1 MNKLR
6 KRAFQKSITWK
17 IFVVTTLLLFISAAI
32 IYSTLYFFLPIF
44 YENYKKAQLDSAVK
58 ELVTDAHSLSFQDA
72 RARLD
77 EFGQKMNA
85 MPFLFNNQ
93 QQVVYPD
100 FVSSSGGAV
109 VSGSTVVSDSSADD
123 IAISISTGS
132 PIADHSPNQ
141 YIITE
146 PIAFKDCILT
156 LRVNATLQPINEVSQ
171 VLLRLI
177 PYIGLLIIFVSV
189 SGAFVYSRIVSK
201 PLLAINLAAK
211 KMSNLDFAVKI
222 EHKSTDEIGELS
234 DSLND
239 MSTKLQRTMQDLKT
253 TNMKLRNEMEKER
266 EIEAKRRELFG
277 IISHELK
284 SPITAVKGQ
293 LDGMIHEIGIYKDRD
308 MYLGRSY
315 KILENMEHL
324 IHDIL
329 HISKFEHQIVSPKS
343 EYINLS
349 ALIGAIIKD
358 FDYFTIEKNIRVISD
373 IEADLFIHTDPKL
386 LEKALKNV
394 IHNAI
399 VYSNSSEQVT
409 IQLKKT
415 ESGMLKFQVLN
426 TGARIPEDAFNQIFE
441 PFYRLEKSRNR
452 NTGGSGLGLYIVKM
466 VLEALSINFSM
477 RNTNQGV
484 LFSAE
489 IPE

>member
-6 KRAFQKSITWK
+6 KRAFWKSITWK

-44 YENYKKAQLDSAVK
+44 YENYKKAQMDTAVK
-58 ELVTDAHSLSFQDA
+58 ELITDAHSLSFQDA
-72 RARLD
+72 LQRLD
-77 EFGQKMNA
+77 EFGQKTNA
-85 MPFLFNNQ
+85 MPFLFNDQ
-93 QQVVYPD
+93 QQIVYPN
-100 FVSSSGGAV
+100 FVSSSGSAV
-109 VSGSTVVSDSSADD
+109 VSGSSVDD
-123 IAISISTGS
+123 ISIFISSGS
-132 PIADHSPNQ
+132 PLTEHSPNQ

-146 PIAFKDCILT
+146 PIAFKDRVLT
-156 LRVNATLQPINEVSQ
+156 LRVNTTLQPINEASQ
-171 VLLRLI
+171 VLLMLI
-177 PYIGLLIIFVSV
+177 PYIGLFIFFVSV
-189 SGAFVYSRIVSK
+189 SGALVYSRIVSK
-201 PLLAINLAAK
+201 PLLAINQAAK

-222 EHKSTDEIGELS
+222 EHKLTDEIGELS

-253 TNMKLRNEMEKER
+253 TNMKLRSEVEKER
-266 EIEAKRRELFG
+266 QIETKRRELFG
-277 IISHELK
+277 VISHELK

-308 MYLGRSY
+308 TYLRRSY

-358 FDYFTIEKNIRVISD
+358 FDYFTMEKNIRVIID

-399 VYSNSSEQVT
+399 VYSHSSEQVM

-415 ESGMLKFQVLN
+415 ESGILKFQVLN
-426 TGARIPEDAFNQIFE
+426 TGAHIPEDAFNQIFE

-477 RNTNQGV
+477 RNTEQGV
-484 LFSAE
+484 LFSAD
-489 IPE
+489 IPG